1 MDKGLFGWIYLLNP
15 CGCPPISDD
24 DPKECQQL
32 ISQRA
37 GKSHYT
43 SHNLHVLKEP
53 FQTLHFTSCLKRF
66 FFSPLSS
73 PLSYQ
78 YFGHQCLG
86 NECFN
91 KVNVTFYVLCWW
103 VGRTRALVHALCNM
117 WAPTGSHMLPI
128 HITKFQPC
136 YGRDKDI
143 LRLKTYQVTPNVP
156 IGFFFLLI

>member
-1 MDKGLFGWIYLLNP
+1 MFPSCNEMDKGLFGWIYLLNP

-66 FFSPLSS
+66 FSPLSS
-73 PLSYQ
+73 SLSYQ

-91 KVNVTFYVLCWW
+91 KVETWLLRIVL
-103 VGRTRALVHALCNM
+103 VGRAYTRACARSGQHVSAHGF
-117 WAPTGSHMLPI
+117 PHTSHPHHRIPAMLW
-128 HITKFQPC
+128 Q
-136 YGRDKDI
+136 G
-143 LRLKTYQVTPNVP
+143 QS
-156 IGFFFLLI
+156 